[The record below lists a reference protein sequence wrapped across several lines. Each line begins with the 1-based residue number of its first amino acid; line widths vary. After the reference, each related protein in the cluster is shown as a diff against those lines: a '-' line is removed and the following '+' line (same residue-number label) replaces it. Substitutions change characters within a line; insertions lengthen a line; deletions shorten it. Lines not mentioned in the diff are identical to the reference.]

1 MIDAHVHLLPDR
13 LAAKI
18 RAFFDRGEPTR
29 MAYPLDHGLVLGR
42 MSEAGITKVWSL
54 PYAHKSGVA
63 DGMNVSLAEIARTAH
78 SVKIV
83 NGSTVHPDDVDP
95 LAVVRRAVED
105 LGSRVLKL
113 HCSVGDFSIETPAL
127 DPVWEY
133 SSIHRLPVVIH
144 LGHGT
149 NGFTEAD
156 ELDPIET
163 IAKRF
168 SEAVVII
175 AHCGHR
181 AAAKALDII
190 ERNTNVYADLTPV
203 VFELVELPPGRAQ
216 QLHTKLLFGTDAPNT
231 AITAE
236 AALLHLRSQN
246 LTCEAWQAITNDNAE
261 RLTSAVH

>member
-1 MIDAHVHLLPDR
+1 MIDSHVHLLPDR

-29 MAYPLDHGLVLGR
+29 MAYPLDHGFVLDR
-42 MSEAGITKVWSL
+42 MAKAGITKVWSL
-54 PYAHKSGVA
+54 PYAHKPSVG
-63 DGMNVSLAEIARTAH
+63 DGMNVSLAEIARTSH

-83 NGSTVHPDDVDP
+83 NGCTVHPGDDDP
-95 LAVVRRAVED
+95 LSVVRRAVED

-113 HCSVGDFSIETPAL
+113 HCSVGDFAVDTAQL

-133 SSIHRLPVVIH
+133 SSNHQLPVVIH
-144 LGHGT
+144 LGHST
-149 NGFTEAD
+149 NGFTELD
-156 ELDPIET
+156 ELDPIQGV
-163 IAKRF
+163 AARF
-168 SEAVVII
+168 PEAVIII

-203 VFELVELPPGRAQ
+203 VFEPVALPAGRAQ

-236 AALLHLRSQN
+236 AALEHLRSQSLSN
-246 LTCEAWQAITNDNAE
+246 EAWRAITHDNAE
-261 RLTSAVH
+261 RLTSAVR